1 MNNLYACISESNAG
15 VSPAVPLASRRRIF
29 ADQDSSAAAHLRARR
44 PQDSRRD
51 AGVTLARRFSHRIE
65 VLDYGVLFDISG
77 LHKSVGWPSLIASK
91 IWKQMREE
99 NIEGNLAVASSA
111 ETAILYARSRPGVT
125 VIDDRVHQ
133 KLPLESLGLE
143 QDKLNVFR
151 ALGLEDTAD
160 LKKIPEAEL
169 IARYGSE
176 FRKVVDLINQNGVHV
191 LTPNLKEET
200 VAWDYNLDFP
210 VDDFERLVFILG
222 HGLGKV
228 LGEAAA
234 FGFSSEQIDISLK
247 LEDKTEADYSIKLSF
262 PTMEKSFWLKLI
274 NLRISNDP
282 PPAAILSIRLV
293 CRFARPRA
301 VQRGL
306 YSATRP
312 EPESLLLTVDKIK
325 NLVGGENV
333 GVPVL
338 VDQRLPEAFRLDF
351 EKLPSGK
358 EQKQRSEPRP
368 VLALTYFHPPL
379 AAEISV
385 HEGRLMHLRTRYFAG
400 KVVQY
405 GGMWKQSSQ
414 WWERSFWER
423 TEWDVELDNRR
434 VYRIVRAGEE
444 WVVIGAV
451 D

>member
-29 ADQDSSAAAHLRARR
+29 ADQDSSAAVLRARR

-51 AGVTLARRFSHRIE
+51 VSVTLARRFSHRIE

-169 IARYGSE
+169 IARYGPE

-210 VDDFERLVFILG
+210 VD
-222 HGLGKV
+222 
-228 LGEAAA
+228 
-234 FGFSSEQIDISLK
+234 
-247 LEDKTEADYSIKLSF
+247 
-262 PTMEKSFWLKLI
+262 
-274 NLRISNDP
+274 
-282 PPAAILSIRLV
+282 
-293 CRFARPRA
+293 
-301 VQRGL
+301 
-306 YSATRP
+306 
-312 EPESLLLTVDKIK
+312 
-325 NLVGGENV
+325 
-333 GVPVL
+333 
-338 VDQRLPEAFRLDF
+338 
-351 EKLPSGK
+351 
-358 EQKQRSEPRP
+358 
-368 VLALTYFHPPL
+368 
-379 AAEISV
+379 
-385 HEGRLMHLRTRYFAG
+385 
-400 KVVQY
+400 
-405 GGMWKQSSQ
+405 
-414 WWERSFWER
+414 
-423 TEWDVELDNRR
+423 
-434 VYRIVRAGEE
+434 
-444 WVVIGAV
+444 
-451 D
+451 